1 MAKNIE
7 VLITIPFNETQMVTI
22 KESAP
27 GLKIRMIPARK
38 VEEISAE
45 IWARAEV
52 LYTDRVLPIVTQ
64 VPALRWIQFHMAG
77 IDYAMEHP
85 LVNNSRIQVT
95 NLSGTAS
102 SQVAEYILMMLLS
115 LGHKLPDLQRSQ
127 SNREWPKDRWD
138 KFSPVE
144 LRGSNIC
151 LVGYG
156 SIGRQVA
163 RLLKP
168 FGANVLAVK
177 RDAMHPEDPGYTPDG
192 MGDPEGDL
200 FTRLY
205 PYQAIRSVLKI
216 SDFIVVCA
224 PLTSQTMHLIGE
236 EEFEVCKPSAYIIN
250 ISRGEI
256 IHQDALITALQ
267 ENLIAGAAL
276 DVFSVEPLP
285 DDNPLWTMP
294 NVIISPHI
302 AGNSRYYNDRAVD
315 LFSENLKRY
324 TSGQPLLNQVHP
336 EVGY

>member
-1 MAKNIE
+1 MTKNIE

-27 GLKIRMIPARK
+27 GLKIKMLPVRK
-38 VEEISAE
+38 VEEIPAD
-45 IWARAEV
+45 IWAKTEV
-52 LYTDRVLPIVTQ
+52 LYTDRVLPQISQ
-64 VPALRWIQFHMAG
+64 VPLLRWVQFHFAG
-77 IDYAMEHP
+77 IDFAMEHP
-85 LVNNSRIQVT
+85 LINNSRMQVT
-95 NLSGTAS
+95 NLSGSAS
-102 SQVAEYILMMLLS
+102 SQAAEYILMMLLS
-115 LGHKLPDLQRSQ
+115 LGHKLPGLQRAQLSK
-127 SNREWPKDRWD
+127 EWPKDRWD
-138 KFSPVE
+138 KFSPME
-144 LRGSNIC
+144 LRGSNVC

-200 FTRLY
+200 FNRLY
-205 PYQAIRSVLKI
+205 PYQAIKSVMSI

-236 EEFEVCKPSAYIIN
+236 EEFSVCKPSAYIIN

-267 ENLIAGAAL
+267 DKKLAGAAL
-276 DVFSVEPLP
+276 DVFAVEPLP
-285 DDNPLWTMP
+285 EDNPLWTLP

-302 AGNSRYYNDRAVD
+302 AGNSRYYNDRAAE
-315 LFSENLKRY
+315 LFAENLKRY
-324 TSGQPLLNQVHP
+324 TSGQSLLNQVHP